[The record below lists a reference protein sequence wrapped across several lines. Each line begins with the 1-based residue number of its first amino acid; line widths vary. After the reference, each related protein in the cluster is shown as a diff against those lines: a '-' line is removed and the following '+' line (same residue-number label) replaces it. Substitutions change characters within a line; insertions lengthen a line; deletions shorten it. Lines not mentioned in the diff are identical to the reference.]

1 MKRQQFLSKFLAIT
15 LVATI
20 IFSVFT
26 VSVSAVT
33 NDENASAQN
42 ASIQN
47 NLSVQGT
54 SSVGAMLANEIEDK
68 NEETEENNGCN
79 VFSVAVSGNNA
90 VISFETIVDA
100 TLLVAIYNENCDTL
114 IATGTTEV
122 KKGETERNV
131 TLDTE
136 NMPQYFYV
144 KGYLIDTVTNKPL
157 CTAYS
162 SPMYTKEMQE
172 FLAKT
177 TDDFDEN
184 KVLNFDNEDDN
195 NFAVYNGD
203 VKLVDD
209 SAIKTRLQKVTIP
222 QKPM

>member
-1 MKRQQFLSKFLAIT
+1 MRRQQFFSKFLAIT

-54 SSVGAMLANEIEDK
+54 NSVGAMLANEIEDK
-68 NEETEENNGCN
+68 NEESEENYVCN

-100 TLLVAIYNENCDTL
+100 T
-114 IATGTTEV
+114 
-122 KKGETERNV
+122 
-131 TLDTE
+131 
-136 NMPQYFYV
+136 
-144 KGYLIDTVTNKPL
+144 
-157 CTAYS
+157 
-162 SPMYTKEMQE
+162 
-172 FLAKT
+172 
-177 TDDFDEN
+177 
-184 KVLNFDNEDDN
+184 
-195 NFAVYNGD
+195 
-203 VKLVDD
+203 
-209 SAIKTRLQKVTIP
+209 
-222 QKPM
+222 

>member
-162 SPMYTKEMQE
+162 SPMYTKR
-172 FLAKT
+172 KCR
-177 TDDFDEN
+177 
-184 KVLNFDNEDDN
+184 NF
-195 NFAVYNGD
+195 
-203 VKLVDD
+203 
-209 SAIKTRLQKVTIP
+209 LQKLPMTLTRTKCLISITKTIITLLFI
-222 QKPM
+222 MEM